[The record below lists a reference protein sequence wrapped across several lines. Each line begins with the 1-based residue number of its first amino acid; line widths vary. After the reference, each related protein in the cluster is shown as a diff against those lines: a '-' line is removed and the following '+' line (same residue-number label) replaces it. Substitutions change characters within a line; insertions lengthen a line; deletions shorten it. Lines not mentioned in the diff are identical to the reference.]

1 MLCNYFHNVIPF
13 VIISKEFPWI
23 MCNNCPPPM
32 CKPWPGA
39 KTLAQNYWH
48 TLFLPFIPS
57 AQCTGIS
64 AVKLD
69 KPLWPQIDH
78 IGADEGALSA
88 LLWSW
93 LLHSQATNKHIGTH
107 YMCRWSA
114 KCTRNVTVDSP
125 WTQSDLTTQI
135 SLYLEAFRLAVF
147 NPSYERHLWFLECC
161 FTVISQVLQF
171 SFNCRSWGC
180 KL

>member
-13 VIISKEFPWI
+13 VIISKEFRWI
-23 MCNNCPPPM
+23 MCNNCPTPM

-48 TLFLPFIPS
+48 TLLLPFIPS

-64 AVKLD
+64 AVKLV
-69 KPLWPQIDH
+69 KPLWHQIDH

-114 KCTRNVTVDSP
+114 KCTKNCDCWFSLDTNQTWQRRSRY
-125 WTQSDLTTQI
+125 I
-135 SLYLEAFRLAVF
+135 SKRLGWLSLIRFMNGICDFWNAA
-147 NPSYERHLWFLECC
+147 SLL
-161 FTVISQVLQF
+161 
-171 SFNCRSWGC
+171 
-180 KL
+180 